1 MMKVRNMLPSSNDP
15 LTPEQMRNLAEIAQD
30 ASSPDL
36 MRETARRVLADPT
49 RSREA
54 YADDLLAALDRLASQ
69 IPASVPLHDLE
80 VEARAAC
87 AEVRRERLGN
97 RAEATQTGIG
107 G

>member
-1 MMKVRNMLPSSNDP
+1 MMKVKSMMPTSNDP

-30 ASSPDL
+30 ANSPSL

-49 RSREA
+49 KSREA
-54 YADDLLAALDRLASQ
+54 YANDLRAALDRLAGQ
-69 IPASVPLHDLE
+69 IPASVPFNELE
-80 VEARAAC
+80 DEARAAC